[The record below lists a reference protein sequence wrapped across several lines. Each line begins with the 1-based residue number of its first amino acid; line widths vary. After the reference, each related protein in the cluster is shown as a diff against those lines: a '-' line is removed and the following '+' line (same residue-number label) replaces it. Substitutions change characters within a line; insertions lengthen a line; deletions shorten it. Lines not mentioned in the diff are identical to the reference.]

1 MVIIRNENYNF
12 VSLYGTKLRY
22 FTLDSMDSRK
32 FFTRMTKESGIKSS
46 QSPISQEKIN
56 NFVLEVF

>member
-1 MVIIRNENYNF
+1 M
-12 VSLYGTKLRY
+12 GQKLCF
-22 FTLDSMDSRK
+22 FTFDSMDSSK

-46 QSPISQEKIN
+46 QSPISQENIN